1 MTFIP
6 HIYPWGGTAVKY
18 LVRERIFGIGDDFW
32 IEDETGQRVFFVDG
46 KVLRLHQTFELK
58 TGDGQVAAKIHKKAI
73 SLRDTMVVERDGDRL
88 ATVRKKLISPFRD
101 RFTVELADGQEWSIK
116 GNILDKEYEIED
128 ERGSLAE
135 ISRKWFRIRDTYAV
149 EVAPD
154 AVDVALVLAVAVCV
168 DALAHHDE
176 DGKGDD

>member
-1 MTFIP
+1 M
-6 HIYPWGGTAVKY
+6 KY

-32 IEDETGQRVFFVDG
+32 IEDETGRRAFFVDG

-58 TGDGQVAAKIHKKAI
+58 TEDGQVTAKIHKKAI
-73 SLRDTMVVERDGDRL
+73 SLRDAMVIERDGDRL

-101 RFTVELADGQEWSIK
+101 RFTVELADGQEWAVK

-128 ERGSLAE
+128 ERGPLAE
-135 ISRKWFRIRDTYAV
+135 ISRKWFRVRDTYAV

-154 AVDVALVLAVAVCV
+154 TADVALVLGVAVCV
-168 DALAHHDE
+168 DALAHHD
-176 DGKGDD
+176 DDKGDD